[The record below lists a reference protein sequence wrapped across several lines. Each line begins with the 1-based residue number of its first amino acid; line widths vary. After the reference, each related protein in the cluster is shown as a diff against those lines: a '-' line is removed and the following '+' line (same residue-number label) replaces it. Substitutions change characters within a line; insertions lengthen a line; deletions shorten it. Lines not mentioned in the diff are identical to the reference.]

1 MDLRRTMVEGCD
13 RQRCRIGSRL
23 APGMHGSGPE
33 RHRGPLS
40 VWRRRDPASLTGN
53 DLSRLL
59 RLVGS
64 TAMWGEPRWTAAR
77 RGDPAA
83 AIAVALDHVR
93 RCGADSTASDLA
105 MCNLV
110 LLAAAGD
117 ATAPVV
123 IAHALAAL
131 ARRRPGDAALPA
143 LAAGWIRRSP
153 TARGGHGRRPCR
165 PRG

>member
-1 MDLRRTMVEGCD
+1 MDRTRATTEGGD
-13 RQRCRIGSRL
+13 RPPCRIGPGRAS
-23 APGMHGSGPE
+23 GMHGCKPA

-53 DLSRLL
+53 DLSGLVT
-59 RLVGS
+59 LVGS
-64 TAMWGEPRWTAAR
+64 TAMWGEPRWAAAR

-83 AIAVALDHVR
+83 AAAVALDHVR
-93 RCGADSTASDLA
+93 RCGADSTASDLV

-131 ARRRPGDAALPA
+131 ARRRPRETALPA

-153 TARGGHGRRPCR
+153 TARGGHGRRPRR